1 MIRSVIINKK
11 SIESCEEANFL
22 LPQIHQEL
30 IDLSYL
36 YPGFKTWYEQKVLPG
51 IILGERS
58 LLVEIRNNTLA
69 GVAIIKDDGLEKK
82 LCCLRVLSE
91 FQNKSGIGLKL
102 FERSM
107 DELNTKYPLLS
118 VSNDKA
124 HDFEKLF
131 RYFGYK
137 KSWEYPD
144 LYRPQKIEFSFNG
157 LILEPKA
164 NKKYRSNDSSQP
176 INLLGKNLSSTAK
189 QFTNFLGQSLYDF

>member
-1 MIRSVIINKK
+1 MIRSLIINRTT
-11 SIESCEEANFL
+11 IESCEETNL
-22 LPQIHQEL
+22 LLSQIHQEL
-30 IDLSYL
+30 IDLSHL
-36 YPGFKTWYEQKVLPG
+36 YPGFRTWYEQKVLPG

-58 LLVEIRNNTLA
+58 LLVELRNSNLA
-69 GVAIIKDDGLEKK
+69 GVAIIKDDGIEKK
-82 LCCLRVLSE
+82 LCCLRVISE

-107 DELNTKYPLLS
+107 NELDTQYPLLS
-118 VSNDKA
+118 VSNDRA

-157 LILEPKA
+157 LILDPKDMP
-164 NKKYRSNDSSQP
+164 KYSPNNMARPTKAICFNSPSKTKSFTD
-176 INLLGKNLSSTAK
+176 LLGRP
-189 QFTNFLGQSLYDF
+189 LYHF